1 MPDHGRALPSYVTEY
16 LESRDV
22 DSSKLPEN
30 VLKTLAGLS
39 TREVEF
45 LAFIGAELQQGE
57 LDLEVIARI
66 H

>member
-45 LAFIGAELQQGE
+45 LAFIGAELKNG
-57 LDLEVIARI
+57 DVDNSIAVRI

>member
-1 MPDHGRALPSYVTEY
+1 MPHGRELPPYVREY

-22 DSSKLPEN
+22 DPSKLPEN
-30 VLKTLAGLS
+30 VLETFAGLS

-45 LAFIGAELQQGE
+45 LAYIGAELQTG
-57 LDLEVIARI
+57 DTDSAVVARI

>member
-1 MPDHGRALPSYVTEY
+1 MPSSGRELPRHVREY

-22 DSSKLPEN
+22 ELSKLPEN
-30 VLKTLAGLS
+30 VLETFAGLS

-45 LAFIGAELQQGE
+45 LAFIGAELRRSD
-57 LDLEVIARI
+57 LDIEVIARI